1 MREWI
6 GGLASSLAKGVV
18 GLWVSANVALW
29 ERKLATRLSSG
40 FSSAINRL
48 MIDLCLLLDET
59 ENWRDQSE
67 MTHLGDSMTSEG
79 GTVYHSDRN
88 PSALL

>member
-1 MREWI
+1 MRDWI
-6 GGLASSLAKGVV
+6 GGLASSLAKGIV
-18 GLWVSANVALW
+18 GLWVSANDALW

-40 FSSAINRL
+40 FSSAITRL
-48 MIDLCLLLDET
+48 VIDLCLLDET
-59 ENWRDQSE
+59 ENWRDQYE
-67 MTHLGDSMTSEG
+67 MTHVGDSMTSEG